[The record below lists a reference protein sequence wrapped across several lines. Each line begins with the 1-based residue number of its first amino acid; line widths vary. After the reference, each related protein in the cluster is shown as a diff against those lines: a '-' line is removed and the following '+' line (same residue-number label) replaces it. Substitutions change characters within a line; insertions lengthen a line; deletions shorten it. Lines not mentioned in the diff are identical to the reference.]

1 VHRASGSDW
10 ADNLEIEQVAPEERP
25 VGQRVQGVFD
35 PVAAKALQA
44 KPTLRRRRTSPS
56 REIAGRDF
64 GKESGVNSPAE
75 KPAPNGI
82 ARIAG
87 AVAP

>member
-1 VHRASGSDW
+1 MHRAADADW
-10 ADNLEIEQVAPEERP
+10 GDNLEIEQVTPEDRS
-25 VGQRVQGVFD
+25 VGQRVQCVFD

-44 KPTLRRRRTSPS
+44 KPTLRRRGASPS
-56 REIAGRDF
+56 GEFARRDF